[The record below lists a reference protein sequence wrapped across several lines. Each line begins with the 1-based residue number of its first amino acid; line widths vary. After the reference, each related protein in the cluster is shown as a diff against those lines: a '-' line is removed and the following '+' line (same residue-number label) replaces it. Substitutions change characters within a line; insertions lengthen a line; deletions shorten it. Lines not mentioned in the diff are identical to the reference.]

1 VRGKLDWSE
10 KLRRWCS
17 PCQGEDGGDSLKSSG
32 GGDSPMSGC
41 GQEARGWWEVLAA
54 CAGGRAEGMKRSGG
68 AEVALPFYTRAAEV
82 GDGSVGGTS
91 WKEEGGPV
99 WRGRPHREGG
109 PGSRH
114 RPKAGGGRRCLVGM
128 GQGRAGSLTGR
139 PHGYCAGRCC
149 QTRFEPTSN
158 SNTNKIKVDRPKN
171 YLPELKL

>member
-1 VRGKLDWSE
+1 MGRWAIPRGRKRGVRYG
-10 KLRRWCS
+10 
-17 PCQGEDGGDSLKSSG
+17 
-32 GGDSPMSGC
+32 
-41 GQEARGWWEVLAA
+41 
-54 CAGGRAEGMKRSGG
+54 
-68 AEVALPFYTRAAEV
+68 
-82 GDGSVGGTS
+82 
-91 WKEEGGPV
+91 EGGHIE
-99 WRGRPHREGG
+99 RGG

-128 GQGRAGSLTGR
+128 GQGRVGSLTGR